1 MTDTEM
7 TKTIKLVILLGLVGF
22 LIYMFVK
29 NNNNENFKAVEGF
42 EEGDEEQE
50 ANPEQEEVGA
60 PVNQDLNAEEL
71 LPKEVDKDWFQSKD
85 IEINKDNL
93 DDLVD
98 VNKYSVGINTVGQSL
113 KNASH
118 DLRAAPPNPK
128 NVVSPWMQ
136 SSIEPDYNIKN
147 IMDC

>member
-1 MTDTEM
+1 EM

-42 EEGDEEQE
+42 DDHEDEQQQEQE

-60 PVNQDLNAEEL
+60 PVNQELNAEEL

-98 VNKYSVGINTVGQSL
+98 INKYSVGINTVGQSL

-118 DLRAAPPNPK
+118 DIRACPPNPK
-128 NVVSPWMQ
+128 KVVSPWMQ

-147 IMDC
+147 IIDC